1 MAFHS
6 FFQDIQLLSPFLHR
20 VLNRSTVIPFTE
32 LTIGPADE
40 EQEKTYTEF
49 EDIIATWTVTWTI
62 GPADEEQEMLEKN
75 FFFLFYPLFYCD
87 NQTIRPL
94 SESYYAGTI

>member
-49 EDIIATWTVTWTI
+49 EDIIST
-62 GPADEEQEMLEKN
+62 
-75 FFFLFYPLFYCD
+75 
-87 NQTIRPL
+87 
-94 SESYYAGTI
+94 